1 MKKEVMMKGRWKE
14 NLGKYLI
21 DISKYIVTGVIVAS
35 LFQDLN
41 DKTFVYCLG
50 IILALSLLVVGL
62 LLTNIKVEDK

>member
-1 MKKEVMMKGRWKE
+1 MMKGRWKE